1 VYPYRWLCEE
11 LAKLE
16 HAAAAQQVASSVQ
29 VGSEPPA
36 RQHAAPTDPHPIA
49 AAHPTPPVVAKR
61 CVAQGVTT
69 FYCDKC
75 RKPSD
80 YRSNKGLCRDCGAG
94 AAQEKLT
101 CKFCQETTFVMN
113 FALKRRDEPLGPCC
127 NKTTCIEKYGV
138 QVTAYQRVP
147 GLEAQAACLSQA
159 AEKEAAAR
167 QAAER
172 EAAEVGRRAKQA
184 QAATQQRAAEAQQ
197 RASQQLQAVS
207 TERDSLYEEKT
218 LEEDGQR
225 TLITK
230 EERQRREISEAFD
243 LVRYEILGN
252 TERVE
257 APDGTIEETKRQAP
271 DGTAEDTFKRC
282 GVRLAVRSMGCLL
295 SGPRGPGSS
304 IRDMG
309 VSDINLLKYQG
320 WVRPEADCEKLL
332 FQDWDPYLVSPSE
345 QKLEGEAAKQALE
358 AERELQGK
366 IENIR
371 RTRQQAA
378 NGEYSAAVA
387 VAVAARDPTRIRKAL
402 REKAAIADEL
412 TKLKAQKTQSMNRRL
427 ALGDEQ
433 RTLNEQDEKLLE
445 IRADC
450 AAGSRQARENTARI
464 VAEILRCHG
473 EQREHDGST
482 FKTVNLPWNEATG
495 RKCSVAEMQSAVW
508 RQSARMI
515 AQELCDILISG
526 SGKKRQL
533 QALHRKYIEGP
544 VPGQTRDVLLAL
556 KKHCK

>member
-1 VYPYRWLCEE
+1 MYPYRWLCEE

-16 HAAAAQQVASSVQ
+16 HAAAQQVASSVQ
-29 VGSEPPA
+29 VDSEPPA
-36 RQHAAPTDPHPIA
+36 SRQHAAPTDPHPIA
-49 AAHPTPPVVAKR
+49 AAHPTPPVAAKR
-61 CVAQGVTT
+61 CVEQGVTT

-80 YRSNKGLCRDCGAG
+80 YRSNKGLCRDCGAS

-127 NKTTCIEKYGV
+127 NKTACIEKYSV

-172 EAAEVGRRAKQA
+172 EAAEVARRAKQA

-257 APDGTIEETKRQAP
+257 APDGTIQERKRQAP
-271 DGTAEDTFKRC
+271 DGTAEVTFKRC

-309 VSDINLLKYQG
+309 VSDMNLLTYQG
-320 WVRPEADCEKLL
+320 WVRPEADCEKIG

-345 QKLEGEAAKQALE
+345 PKLEGKDAEQAVE

-371 RTRQQAA
+371 QTRQLAA
-378 NGEYSAAVA
+378 NREYSAAVA
-387 VAVAARDPTRIRKAL
+387 VRDPERIRKAM
-402 REKAAIADEL
+402 REKIAIADEL
-412 TKLKAQKTQSMNRRL
+412 TKLEAQKTQSMNRRL

-433 RTLNEQDEKLLE
+433 RTLNEQDEKLVK

-450 AAGSRQARENTARI
+450 AEGSRQARENTERI
-464 VAEILRCHG
+464 VAEILRCHE

-482 FKTVNLPWNEATG
+482 FKTVNMPWNEAFG

-508 RQSARMI
+508 RQSPRMI

-533 QALHRKYIEGP
+533 QALHAKYIEGP
-544 VPGQTRDVLLAL
+544 VPEQTRDVLLAL